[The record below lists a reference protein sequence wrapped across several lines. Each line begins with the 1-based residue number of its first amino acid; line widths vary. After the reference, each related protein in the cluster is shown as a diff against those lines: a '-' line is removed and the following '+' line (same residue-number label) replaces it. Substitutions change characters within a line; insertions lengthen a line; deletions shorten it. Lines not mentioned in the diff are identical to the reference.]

1 MFRRSDQGAVAYLRA
16 NNMEAKAGRIGIL
29 TGGGDCAGLNAVIAA
44 AVKHGTQLGYEFLG
58 FEKGWEGILDPPMYR
73 ELTFD
78 TVRGISHLGGTI
90 LHTTNKGRF
99 GAKQGSGS
107 SKRIPEEILLQAKQN
122 LSGLGVDGLIVIGGD
137 GSLSGA
143 LQLAEKGVR
152 IIGVPKTIDN
162 DLGSTEMT
170 FGFQTAVQVAVD
182 SLDRIH
188 TTASSHDRVMF
199 VEVMGRNAGWIALDA
214 GLAGGADAILLPEF
228 PFSLEKLVA
237 FLTNRAK
244 YQNASSALVVVA
256 EGAQLEGRHITD
268 AIAAGHEQH
277 YGGIS
282 NQIMGAVDRM
292 APGKFE
298 MRSTVLGHMQR
309 GGSPNAFDRNLAKAY
324 GVGAI
329 QAYHRGEDKVM
340 VSYCSGIIG
349 TVPIE
354 KAVSRLK
361 LVTEDS
367 LWIKTA
373 RALDVFIN

>member
-1 MFRRSDQGAVAYLRA
+1 MQS
-16 NNMEAKAGRIGIL
+16 KSGRIGIL

-78 TVRGISHLGGTI
+78 AVRGISHLGGTI

-99 GAKQGSGS
+99 GAKKGAGD
-107 SKRIPEEILLQAKQN
+107 KLAIPEDILLQAKKN
-122 LSGLGVDGLIVIGGD
+122 LAALGVEGLIVIGGD

-143 LQLAEKGVR
+143 LQLADKGVR

-162 DLGSTEMT
+162 DLEATDMT

-199 VEVMGRNAGWIALDA
+199 VEVMGRNAGWIALEA

-228 PFSLEKLVA
+228 PFELERLVE
-237 FLTNRAK
+237 FLNHRTQ

-256 EGAQLEGRHITD
+256 EGATVGGKHVTD
-268 AIAAGHEQH
+268 AIAAGYEQH

-282 NQIMGAVDRM
+282 QQIMAVVESL
-292 APGKFE
+292 APSRFE
-298 MRSTVLGHMQR
+298 MRNTVLGHMQR
-309 GGSPNAFDRNLAKAY
+309 GGSPNANDRNLAKAY
-324 GVGAI
+324 GVGAVD
-329 QAYHRGEDKVM
+329 AYHRGEDRVM
-340 VSYCSGIIG
+340 VSFTGGRLG

-354 KAVSRLK
+354 KAVARLK
-361 LVTEDS
+361 LVSDDS
-367 LWIKTA
+367 VWVKTA
-373 RALDVFIN
+373 RALGVFIN

>member
-1 MFRRSDQGAVAYLRA
+1 MGRMAYSKQA
-16 NNMEAKAGRIGIL
+16 MESKFGRVGIL

-58 FEKGWEGILDPPMYR
+58 FQKGWEGILDPPMYR

-78 TVRGISHLGGTI
+78 SVRGISHLGGTI

-99 GAKQGSGS
+99 GAKKGAGD
-107 SKRIPEEILLQAKQN
+107 KMLIPEEILLQAKRN
-122 LSGLGVDGLIVIGGD
+122 LSDLGVEGLIVIGGD

-152 IIGVPKTIDN
+152 IVGVPKTIDN
-162 DLGSTEMT
+162 DLDATDMT

-199 VEVMGRNAGWIALDA
+199 VEVMGRNAGWIALEA
-214 GLAGGADAILLPEF
+214 GLAGGADAILVPEF
-228 PFSLEKLVA
+228 PFELERLVA
-237 FLTNRAK
+237 FLNHRAQ

-256 EGAQLEGRHITD
+256 EGATVGGKHVTD
-268 AIAAGHEQH
+268 AIAAGMEPH
-277 YGGIS
+277 YGGIAQ
-282 NQIMGAVDRM
+282 QIMASVETL
-292 APGKFE
+292 APGRFE
-298 MRSTVLGHMQR
+298 MRSTILGHMQR
-309 GGSPNAFDRNLAKAY
+309 GGSPNASDRNLAKAY

-329 QAYHRGEDKVM
+329 EAYHQGKDRVM
-340 VSYCSGIIG
+340 VNIRNGEIG
-349 TVPIE
+349 TVEIE
-354 KAVSRLK
+354 KAVARLK
-361 LVTEDS
+361 LVNEENI
-367 LWIKTA
+367 WVKTA